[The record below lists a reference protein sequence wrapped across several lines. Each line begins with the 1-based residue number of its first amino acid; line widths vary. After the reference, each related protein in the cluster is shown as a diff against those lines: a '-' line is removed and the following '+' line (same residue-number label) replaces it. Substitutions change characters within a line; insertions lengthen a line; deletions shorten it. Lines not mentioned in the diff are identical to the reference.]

1 MQIFIMFL
9 ILLFTVTGCKDKN
22 EPSLDAT
29 FDDVTINVGDTYQIE
44 SEINNL
50 EGKVTFK
57 TEADNITVSEIGLVK
72 ALSVGESV
80 VHLSLGEY
88 SSSIIIKVV
97 EEEIV
102 YEFTSVEDFYNNYEE
117 ARTYEEACF
126 RTANFLMSGDLNVPD
141 EAPTLASYQPKEN
154 DFFIRNTSYYYN
166 DDYNTYYIVDGY
178 GNVVDHV
185 FKGGAYITLEEV
197 CAYLLAFGDVPVN
210 YVSGKSLKP
219 TYSAWKEYL
228 RLNNTYFS
236 CDTEKYPY
244 EPLLPGTGQIYD
256 YYEIDLGTTGTTCD
270 PYYQAKLYNNGTSI
284 TRGAARIVYTRYDED
299 GNNIVDPDERYVFY
313 TYNHYND
320 FQEYLNYEGGFG
332 QMFGNITGGG
342 ELSSDENYNPT
353 PYVEVIRRAFL

>member
-1 MQIFIMFL
+1 MRILIML
-9 ILLFTVTGCKDKN
+9 IILLFTVTGCKDKN

-80 VHLSLGEY
+80 VDLSLGEY

-97 EEEIV
+97 KEE
-102 YEFTSVEDFYNNYEE
+102 
-117 ARTYEEACF
+117 
-126 RTANFLMSGDLNVPD
+126 NVPD

-284 TRGAARIVYTRYDED
+284 TRGAARIVYTRYDVD

-342 ELSSDENYNPT
+342 QLSSDEKYNPT
-353 PYVEVIRRAFL
+353 PYVDVIRRAFL